1 MAWFRAKAA
10 ASDSWTSVRFFPG
23 RAEIA
28 EVSPSV
34 GGARPAVR
42 SWESFAVDR
51 LDAAAL
57 KRLRGKIRGR
67 CTLLLN
73 HGQYQILQTDTPAV
87 PREEMANALR
97 WRVKD
102 MVDFPVEQA
111 GIDVLPI
118 PAEGAPGRTAQ
129 VYVVAASHSVLM
141 PAVRLFQDAGIGLD
155 AIDIPELAQRNVG
168 ALFEAERRG
177 LAMLAFDELGGRLTF
192 TFGGELY
199 VTRHI
204 EVTATELAR
213 VAGDATGGLYERA
226 LLDVQRSLDNF
237 DRNYNAIT
245 LSKLLVAPIPGA
257 AGFIDYLKGNLYQPV
272 ETLDLAAALDL
283 QRVPAVA
290 ASTGQAQAMLAIGAA
305 LRQEHAA

>member
-10 ASDSWTSVRFFPG
+10 GGDGWTSIRFSPG

-28 EVSPSV
+28 EVSPSA
-34 GGARPAVR
+34 GGARPVVR
-42 SWESFAVDR
+42 NWESFAVNR
-51 LDAAAL
+51 LDAPAL
-57 KRLRGKIRGR
+57 KRLRSKIRGR

-73 HGQYQILQTDTPAV
+73 HGQYQILQTDAPAV

-118 PAEGAPGRTAQ
+118 PAEGGPGRGEQ
-129 VYVVAASHSVLM
+129 VYVVVASHNVLM
-141 PAVRLFQDAGIGLD
+141 PAVRLFQDAGINLD

-168 ALFEAERRG
+168 TLFEAEHRG

-192 TFGGELY
+192 TYGGELY

-204 EVTATELAR
+204 EVTAPELAR
-213 VAGDATGGLYERA
+213 VAGDAAGGLYERA

-257 AGFIDYLKGNLYQPV
+257 GGFIDYLKSNLYQPV
-272 ETLDLAAALDL
+272 DALDLAAALDL
-283 QRVPAVA
+283 HQVPAVA
-290 ASTGQAQAMLAIGAA
+290 ALAGQAQAMLAIGAA